1 LAASWASGLES
12 TNLDGAGDF
21 TCAVL
26 THTAAITAIV
36 GSTLKTLD
44 IRVRSSQPYR
54 LSRFKLCNQNAEK
67 TERNISSLAPEMTT
81 SVADD

>member
-44 IRVRSSQPYR
+44 IRVRSMSA
-54 LSRFKLCNQNAEK
+54 LSFIEIQ
-67 TERNISSLAPEMTT
+67 T
-81 SVADD
+81 